1 MVHPASQPACL
12 AAPDKNKARLMEFKW
27 WYGGHCRLQNIH
39 LQSVISKYWGVS
51 TVKYPNIPEYLQY
64 NDIGGYP
71 ISKNHI
77 LQNIYGQIHTY
88 VATKDYTKP
97 KQDKYRY
104 GSCQHIQIYNILSAL
119 KYLNIALVVNVANN
133 IYCAHMRLKFPVNL
147 QGTKVHIFDSKNP
160 FFVGLNH
167 HSEYDLGLKSL
178 QQGLLCSL

>member
-1 MVHPASQPACL
+1 MIWRPLQTAEYPPTIRHIQILGGIYSQ
-12 AAPDKNKARLMEFKW
+12 
-27 WYGGHCRLQNIH
+27 
-39 LQSVISKYWGVS
+39 ISKYWRICK
-51 TVKYPNIPEYLQY
+51 VKDPNICTRVFTVQWLE
-64 NDIGGYP
+64 DTGYP
-71 ISKNHI
+71 MSKNQI

>member
-1 MVHPASQPACL
+1 MMIWRPLQTAEYPPTIRHIQILGGIYSQ
-12 AAPDKNKARLMEFKW
+12 
-27 WYGGHCRLQNIH
+27 
-39 LQSVISKYWGVS
+39 ISKYWRICK
-51 TVKYPNIPEYLQY
+51 VKYPNIPEYLQY